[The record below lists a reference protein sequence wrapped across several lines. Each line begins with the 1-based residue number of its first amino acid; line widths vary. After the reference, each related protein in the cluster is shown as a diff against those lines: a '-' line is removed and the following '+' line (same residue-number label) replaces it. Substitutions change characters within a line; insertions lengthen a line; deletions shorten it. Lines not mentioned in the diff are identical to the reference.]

1 MRFGP
6 WPESD
11 TSNFFKTGAYDF
23 FSCFKIGAHKIFSDF
38 SKLVPTIFFKIF
50 KTGAYEAF
58 ILKNDENGYLY
69 LADGEYLV
77 TIGTLALLLFFGS
90 IFDFLT

>member
-1 MRFGP
+1 MPTIFSVVSKLVP
-6 WPESD
+6 
-11 TSNFFKTGAYDF
+11 TKNF
-23 FSCFKIGAHKIFSDF
+23 FSDF

-50 KTGAYEAF
+50 KTGAYEVF